1 MRICAH
7 DKHIRGF
14 PPPGSGRSLRYLDR
28 QPGEPLAAWQRNSP
42 IQRLSTLLPPMTG
55 PMTPNARTGFTL
67 HSPPRSPSPP
77 SPHHSPSTP
86 STFSTLEPVPNSH
99 SSPSYIMERL
109 REWWKPTYEPLEDQD
124 EREDVSS
131 PKAQRV
137 SRFEYFVF
145 LSLGVAM

>member
-1 MRICAH
+1 MRICEH
-7 DKHIRGF
+7 DKHIWGF
-14 PPPGSGRSLRYLDR
+14 PPPGSGRSRSGPPTRRASSCLATK
-28 QPGEPLAAWQRNSP
+28 QPKSNASRP
-42 IQRLSTLLPPMTG
+42 LPPMTDL
-55 PMTPNARTGFTL
+55 MTPDGRTSFTL

-86 STFSTLEPVPNSH
+86 STFSTLEVVPSSL

-124 EREDVSS
+124 EREDGSS

-137 SRFEYFVF
+137 SRFEYFAF